1 MSLDFRKNIHNTVSR
16 QSPSP
21 IHFRHNSALFY
32 QMWDI
37 NYISFLFLCK
47 GATIQAPIVPPSSFI
62 WEFFHLKSDI
72 LVSDQ
77 LWNFSLELSKSNK
90 PPIFPQNTI
99 KPLEI
104 IFCRKFLPQGFMC
117 SFLSIAQNATS
128 AESVRECLSLSN
140 QTKSDYCPRI
150 SKCLPN
156 GEMAT
161 LYKGLYTVIK
171 SRRTSS

>member
-1 MSLDFRKNIHNTVSR
+1 MSLDFRKNIHNTVSG

-37 NYISFLFLCK
+37 NYISFYSSAKEQLFRL
-47 GATIQAPIVPPSSFI
+47 PLFPRSFI

-90 PPIFPQNTI
+90 PPKHHKNTL
-99 KPLEI
+99 KLF
-104 IFCRKFLPQGFMC
+104 FCQKFLPLGFMC

-150 SKCLPN
+150 LNCLRRRN
-156 GEMAT
+156 G
-161 LYKGLYTVIK
+161 IFI
-171 SRRTSS
+171 

>member
-99 KPLEI
+99 KPLWNY
-104 IFCRKFLPQGFMC
+104 KLY
-117 SFLSIAQNATS
+117 FLSKVLTS
-128 AESVRECLSLSN
+128 RFYVFIPIYSPKCN
-140 QTKSDYCPRI
+140 FCWKCPRV
-150 SKCLPN
+150 S
-156 GEMAT
+156 
-161 LYKGLYTVIK
+161 
-171 SRRTSS
+171 